1 MARIV
6 YSMLTSLDGYIEG
19 PDGNIGLPVPEG
31 ELHRHFNDEMRRT
44 STVFCGRR
52 MYDAMRF
59 WDSPE
64 RETADD
70 EVERDFAH
78 AWRETPKIVFS
89 TTLGE
94 VGLNARSMRG
104 DAEAVARSLKA
115 ETDGEISVGG
125 ANLAAHLARA
135 GLIDEYRL
143 YMHPVVLG
151 GGKPYFQVGL
161 SLGLEPLGT
170 ESLSQ
175 GVTLLRYAPINLAPG
190 KGSGYK

>member
-6 YSMLTSLDGYIEG
+6 YSMLTSLDGCIEG

-44 STVFCGRR
+44 STVLCGRR

-94 VGLNARSMRG
+94 VGLNARLMRG
-104 DAEAVARSLKA
+104 DA
-115 ETDGEISVGG
+115 
-125 ANLAAHLARA
+125 
-135 GLIDEYRL
+135 
-143 YMHPVVLG
+143 
-151 GGKPYFQVGL
+151 
-161 SLGLEPLGT
+161 
-170 ESLSQ
+170 
-175 GVTLLRYAPINLAPG
+175 
-190 KGSGYK
+190 